1 MCPNGASI
9 ARAYDH
15 IIVGGGSAGSVLA
28 ARLSE
33 CDSCRVLM
41 IEAGGAD
48 FDRPAMVEP
57 GLWRANWGSDA
68 DWRYQTVPQTNLDGR
83 IIDWTRGKV
92 IGGSS
97 TINAMAWVWGHPA
110 DFDGWAR
117 KGNVGWDFDS
127 LKPVFMRMESCTRT
141 GRKIARG
148 TAGPMALFSCPATD
162 PLIAAFL
169 SSCRELGHA
178 VLDDVN
184 GPVEE
189 GAGTGDLNIKDGRRF
204 SVVHAYLLPVLGR
217 SNLTLLTKGVVES
230 LIFEGTR
237 CIGVRCRSAGALRE
251 IRSDHDVILCAGSI
265 ETPRLLMISG
275 IGNADQ
281 LAKLGIAVVADLPG
295 VGENL
300 HDHCQ
305 LRTFAAEAGQ
315 AALSPHLEAHLFVR
329 SRETLPIP
337 DLDIALTR
345 ATQTVPAPATSR
357 GFTLL
362 AGLFQ
367 PRSRGR
373 ITLTSAE
380 IRAAP
385 HIDPNYLSEPAD
397 MDALCIAAERS
408 RELGLSRL
416 LSRWH
421 HGKPET
427 PPQDKAALRT
437 FIRRAVGTYRHPV
450 GTCAMGIGARAVVDP
465 MLRVRGI
472 SNLRIADNSVMPSIT
487 TGHTLAPTLVIA
499 ERAADMIVAASH

>member
-1 MCPNGASI
+1 
-9 ARAYDH
+9 
-15 IIVGGGSAGSVLA
+15 
-28 ARLSE
+28 
-33 CDSCRVLM
+33 M

-57 GLWRANWGSDA
+57 GLWRANWGGDA
-68 DWRYQTVPQTNLDGR
+68 DWLYRTVPQANLDGR
-83 IIDWTRGKV
+83 IIDWARGKV

-97 TINAMAWVWGHPA
+97 TINAMAWVWGHRA

-117 KGNVGWDFDS
+117 EGNVGWDFDS
-127 LKPVFMRMESCTRT
+127 LKPVFMRMESCART
-141 GRKIARG
+141 GRKTMRG
-148 TAGPMALFSCPATD
+148 VVGPMALFSYPATD
-162 PLIAAFL
+162 PLVAAFL

-178 VLDDVN
+178 ILDDVN

-189 GAGTGDLNIKDGRRF
+189 GAGTGDLNIKDGRRL

-217 SNLTLLTKGVVES
+217 INLTILTKSLVES

-237 CIGVRCRSAGALRE
+237 CIGVRCRVDGALRE
-251 IRSDHDVILCAGSI
+251 IRSDHDVVLCAGSI
-265 ETPRLLMISG
+265 ETPRLLMVSG

-281 LAKLGIAVVADLPG
+281 LSKLGITVVADLPG

-305 LRTFAAEAGQ
+305 LRTFAAEAEQ

-329 SRETLPIP
+329 SSETLSIP

-345 ATQTVPAPATSR
+345 ATDSVPAPSTGN

-362 AGLFQ
+362 AGLFR

-373 ITLTSAE
+373 LALTSRG
-380 IRAAP
+380 IRAP
-385 HIDPNYLSEPAD
+385 LHIDPNYLSEPAD
-397 MDALCIAAERS
+397 MDALCIAAELS
-408 RELGLSRL
+408 RELGLSRP

-421 HGKPET
+421 HGKPQAA
-427 PPQDKAALRT
+427 PLDKVALRA
-437 FIRRAVGTYRHPV
+437 FIRRTAGSYRHPV

-465 MLRVRGI
+465 MLRVQGI

-499 ERAADMIVAASH
+499 ERAADMIIAASH